1 MRTLDG
7 KAVVVTGAGSGIGQA
22 LAVRLADSGAEL
34 ALSDIDE
41 RGLAETAALAREA
54 GARRVHHAVLDV
66 ADRTA
71 MAAYATE
78 VHRSLGRVNMV
89 VNNAGVTVWGDFADV
104 DYDDME
110 WIVRV
115 NFWGTVHGIR
125 EFLPHLV
132 ASGDGHVVTI
142 SSLCGLISLPGQSLY
157 SATKYAVRGLT
168 EALRA
173 EMLVAGHPVGVTVVH
188 PGGIRTAIARNAR
201 HSVGHDGAAATRRF
215 DERMARLDADE
226 AARIILRGVLAG
238 KPRILVGADAHA
250 LHQLARVAG
259 AHYQDVIALVGRRQ
273 RRPVR

>member
-7 KAVVVTGAGSGIGQA
+7 KAVVITGAASGIGRA
-22 LAVRLADSGAEL
+22 LAVHAADRGAVL
-34 ALSDIDE
+34 ALCDLDQAGLDE
-41 RGLAETAALAREA
+41 TVALAREA
-54 GARRVHHAVLDV
+54 GARQVHATVLDV
-66 ADRTA
+66 ADRAA
-71 MAAYATE
+71 MAAYAGD
-78 VHRSLGRVNMV
+78 VHRSLGRVNML
-89 VNNAGVTVWGDFADV
+89 VNNAGVTLWGDFADAA
-104 DYDDME
+104 YDDME
-110 WIVRV
+110 WIVGV

-168 EALRA
+168 EALRE

-201 HSVGHDGAAATRRF
+201 HSEGHDGAASTRRF
-215 DERMARLDADE
+215 DERLARLEADE
-226 AARIILRGVLAG
+226 AARIIVRGVLAG

-250 LHQLARVAG
+250 LHQLSRVAG
-259 AHYQDVIALVGRRQ
+259 AHYQDVIALVGRR
-273 RRPVR
+273 RRAVR